1 MQESGEVELSMGV
14 RQLGLRL
21 ASPLQLP
28 RPVSSCARL
37 SGAGVPVGWGRLRL
51 TSQAVVFHLL
61 SESSLR
67 IMMTSF
73 AFEEYD

>member
-1 MQESGEVELSMGV
+1 MQESGEVEWSMRV
-14 RQLGLRL
+14 RQLRLRL
-21 ASPLQLP
+21 ASSLQLL

-37 SGAGVPVGWGRLRL
+37 SGAGGPGGWARLRL

-67 IMMTSF
+67 IMMMSF